1 MGFFVWG
8 MPLWCARGRNQH
20 LGFDLDCYT
29 KAQNVFN
36 YKLNK
41 NKTHPNHVNMDIS
54 FIESFWKNGGTLK
67 NLASLVLRVSFAKRL
82 FLSNP
87 FRSSAGAPWSLADLG
102 GPGGRRQLTWEYGH
116 AFSLG
121 QAELRIRTRYLA
133 EKDGSGG
140 MWKGRG
146 GLQV

>member
-1 MGFFVWG
+1 MLTWTF
-8 MPLWCARGRNQH
+8 LS
-20 LGFDLDCYT
+20 LSL
-29 KAQNVFN
+29 
-36 YKLNK
+36 
-41 NKTHPNHVNMDIS
+41 S
-54 FIESFWKNGGTLK
+54 EKNGGTLK
-67 NLASLVLRVSFAKRL
+67 NLASLALRVSFAKRL
-82 FLSNP
+82 FLPNP
-87 FRSSAGAPWSLADLG
+87 FLKLSWCPMESG
-102 GPGGRRQLTWEYGH
+102 GPGGPRGGRQLTWEYGH